1 MTLITIDGNIGCG
14 KTGVLNYLHKSYRYP
29 IDLEPVDNWQEDLNL
44 IYNDMNNNNNLFNFQ
59 VKIWLDRCWIQNNID
74 SEFVLVERSPAFIKN
89 IFIKYAYDNNII
101 SKDQNDI
108 LEYLHNKTNHI
119 WKDNVYIYLRSN
131 PESCMT
137 RIKKRNRK
145 SEDKIKLEYLNDI
158 NNLHNEY
165 YDKLKSQNV
174 NIHIIDVENKNINMI
189 ANEVKTIIDKIK
201 KNNYK

>member
-201 KNNYK
+201 KNNFK

>member
-108 LEYLHNKTNHI
+108 LEYLHNKTDHI

-145 SEDKIKLEYLNDI
+145 SEDKIQLEYLNDI
-158 NNLHNEY
+158 SNLHNEY
-165 YDKLKSQNV
+165 YDKLKSENV
-174 NIHIIDVENKNINMI
+174 NIHIIDVENKNINTI
-189 ANEVKTIIDKIK
+189 ANEVKMIIDKIK
-201 KNNYK
+201 KK

>member
-165 YDKLKSQNV
+165 YDKLKSQNI

-201 KNNYK
+201 KNNFK

>member
-165 YDKLKSQNV
+165 YDKLKSQNI

-201 KNNYK
+201 KK

>member
-14 KTGVLNYLHKSYRYP
+14 KTGVLNYLHKTYRYP

-131 PESCMT
+131 PESCMA

-145 SEDKIKLEYLNDI
+145 SEDKIKLDYLNDI
-158 NNLHNEY
+158 NNLHNKY
-165 YDKLKSQNV
+165 YEKLKSENV
-174 NIHIIDVENKNINMI
+174 NIYIIDVENKNINMI
-189 ANEVKTIIDKIK
+189 GNEVKLLIDKIK
-201 KNNYK
+201 KNNK